1 MNTTTALNSN
11 TQMDSA
17 LRNELISLGTVKE
30 MEAGTIMLNENANI
44 KNIPIVLSGS
54 VKVMREDED
63 GREILLYYIKPG
75 ETCIMSILGGIN
87 NETSKI
93 KAIIEDKAEILM
105 IPIEKANLLVQKFP
119 AWNEFVLRLYNKRF
133 EELLSVINAIAFQKI
148 DQRILELLEK
158 KRQLSGNNEINIT
171 HQQLADEL
179 GTVRE
184 VVSRLLKQ
192 LEKDKK
198 IALSR
203 NKITILNL
211 V

>member
-1 MNTTTALNSN
+1 MDNTTTLGSN
-11 TQMDSA
+11 TQMDAA

-30 MEAGTIMLNENANI
+30 MEAGCTMLSENSYI

-75 ETCIMSILGGIN
+75 ETCIMSVLGGIN

-93 KAIIEDKAEILM
+93 KAIVEDKAEILM

-158 KRQLSGNNEINIT
+158 KRELSGNNEINIT

-179 GTVRE
+179 GTARE

-192 LEKDKK
+192 LERDKK
-198 IALSR
+198 ITLSR
-203 NKITILNL
+203 NKITILAL

>member
-1 MNTTTALNSN
+1 MDTTTTLGSN
-11 TQMDSA
+11 TQMDAA

-30 MEAGTIMLNENANI
+30 MEAGCTMLSENSYI

-75 ETCIMSILGGIN
+75 ETCIMSVLGGIN

-93 KAIIEDKAEILM
+93 KAIVEDKAEILM

-158 KRQLSGNNEINIT
+158 KRELSGNNEINIT

-179 GTVRE
+179 GTARE

-192 LEKDKK
+192 LERDKK

-203 NKITILNL
+203 NKITILAL
-211 V
+211 L

>member
-1 MNTTTALNSN
+1 MDTTTTLGSN
-11 TQMDSA
+11 TQMDAA

-30 MEAGTIMLNENANI
+30 MEAGCTMLSENSYI

-75 ETCIMSILGGIN
+75 ETCIMSVLGGIN

-93 KAIIEDKAEILM
+93 KAIVEDKAEILM

-158 KRQLSGNNEINIT
+158 KRELSGSNEINIT

-179 GTVRE
+179 GTARE

-192 LEKDKK
+192 LERDKK

-203 NKITILNL
+203 NKITILAL

>member
-1 MNTTTALNSN
+1 MNTIPSLKDN
-11 TQMDSA
+11 TQMDAA
-17 LRNELISLGTVKE
+17 LRNELISMGTVKE
-30 MEAGTIMLNENANI
+30 MEAGCTMLSENSYI

-93 KAIIEDKAEILM
+93 KAIVEDKAEILM

-158 KRQLSGNNEINIT
+158 KRELSGSNEINIT

-179 GTVRE
+179 GTARE

-203 NKITILNL
+203 NKITILAL

>member
-1 MNTTTALNSN
+1 MNTTSSLKDF
-11 TQMDSA
+11 TQMDAA

-30 MEAGTIMLNENANI
+30 MEAGCTMLSENSYI

-75 ETCIMSILGGIN
+75 ETCIMSVLGGIN

-93 KAIIEDKAEILM
+93 KAIVEEKAEILM

-158 KRQLSGNNEINIT
+158 KRELSGSNEINST

-179 GTVRE
+179 GTARE

-203 NKITILNL
+203 NKITILKL

>member
-1 MNTTTALNSN
+1 MNKTTNTAEN
-11 TQMDSA
+11 TQMDPA

-30 MEAGTIMLNENANI
+30 MEAGCVMLNENAYI

-93 KAIIEDKAEILM
+93 KAIVEDKAEILM

-119 AWNEFVLRLYNKRF
+119 SWNEFVLRLYNKRF

-158 KRQLSGNNEINIT
+158 KRELSGSSEINIT

-179 GTVRE
+179 GTARE

-203 NKITILNL
+203 NKITILSL

>member
-1 MNTTTALNSN
+1 MDNTTTLGSN
-11 TQMDSA
+11 TQMDAA

-30 MEAGTIMLNENANI
+30 MEAGCTMLSENSYI

-75 ETCIMSILGGIN
+75 ETCIMSVLGGIN

-93 KAIIEDKAEILM
+93 KAIVEDKAEILM

-158 KRQLSGNNEINIT
+158 KRELSGSNEINIT
-171 HQQLADEL
+171 HQQLAEEL
-179 GTVRE
+179 GTARE

-192 LEKDKK
+192 LERDKK
-198 IALSR
+198 ISLSR
-203 NKITILNL
+203 NKITILAL

>member
-1 MNTTTALNSN
+1 MNKTTSSAED
-11 TQMDSA
+11 TQMDPT
-17 LRNELISLGTVKE
+17 LRNELTSLGTVKE
-30 MEAGTIMLNENANI
+30 MEAGCIMLNENSYI

-54 VKVMREDED
+54 VKVMREDDD

-75 ETCIMSILGGIN
+75 ETCIMSVLGGIN

-93 KAIIEDKAEILM
+93 KAIVEDKAEILM

-158 KRQLSGNNEINIT
+158 KRELSGSNEINIT

-203 NKITILNL
+203 NKITLFTL

>member
-1 MNTTTALNSN
+1 MNKTTVLAES
-11 TQMDSA
+11 TQMDAA
-17 LRNELISLGTVKE
+17 LRKELTALGTVKE
-30 MEAGTIMLNENANI
+30 MEAGCVMLSENSYI

-93 KAIIEDKAEILM
+93 KAIVEDKAEILM

-148 DQRILELLEK
+148 DQRILELLNK

-179 GTVRE
+179 GTARE

-192 LEKDKK
+192 LERDKK
-198 IALSR
+198 IILSR

>member
-1 MNTTTALNSN
+1 M
-11 TQMDSA
+11 
-17 LRNELISLGTVKE
+17 
-30 MEAGTIMLNENANI
+30 
-44 KNIPIVLSGS
+44 
-54 VKVMREDED
+54 
-63 GREILLYYIKPG
+63 
-75 ETCIMSILGGIN
+75 
-87 NETSKI
+87 
-93 KAIIEDKAEILM
+93 EDKAEILM

-119 AWNEFVLRLYNKRF
+119 TWNEFVLRLYNKRF

-158 KRQLSGNNEINIT
+158 KRELSGSNEINST

-179 GTVRE
+179 GTARE

-198 IALSR
+198 ITLSR
-203 NKITILNL
+203 NKITILAL